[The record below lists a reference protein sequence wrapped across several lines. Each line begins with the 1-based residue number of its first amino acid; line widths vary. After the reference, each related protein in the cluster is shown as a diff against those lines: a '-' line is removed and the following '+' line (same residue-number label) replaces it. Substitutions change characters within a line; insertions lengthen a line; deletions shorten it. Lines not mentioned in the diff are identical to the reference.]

1 METQENQGFWN
12 EAENELRRAGETTIV
27 DFFKEL
33 LPSEYELE
41 YLRHEQEWERIKQKL
56 NYRLTIEG
64 KKKILVDELDQT
76 INYLDNDEEGEF
88 RQVFG
93 DLSQV
98 TLDKV
103 IDKIKLQA
111 NLIQKTTL
119 WKDLNHNE
127 KVFFLSIRN
136 LPSNFIKD
144 DLPFKNVYKEILRKF
159 NLQLII
165 EGNKKLKP
173 ITINRQLIDFVNRIF
188 YDHFQVELNTKLQV
202 ELRAFLDPS
211 ELNIQ
216 VSNVSSIATWKKDKV
231 GFYQLIYALHSA
243 DYIDGE
249 VTNIIETIA
258 PNFGIELAKSWQ
270 TGLNQNINNNNSD
283 YKPKIFEDMQKGYN
297 SYLERRTSDKN
308 KRNK

>member
-1 METQENQGFWN
+1 MEIQENQSLWD
-12 EAENELRRAGETTIV
+12 EAENELRKAGETTIV

-165 EGNKKLKP
+165 E
-173 ITINRQLIDFVNRIF
+173 
-188 YDHFQVELNTKLQV
+188 
-202 ELRAFLDPS
+202 S
-211 ELNIQ
+211 EA
-216 VSNVSSIATWKKDKV
+216 V
-231 GFYQLIYALHSA
+231 
-243 DYIDGE
+243 
-249 VTNIIETIA
+249 
-258 PNFGIELAKSWQ
+258 
-270 TGLNQNINNNNSD
+270 
-283 YKPKIFEDMQKGYN
+283 
-297 SYLERRTSDKN
+297 
-308 KRNK
+308 